1 MLRRGVSQIV
11 LRGAR
16 GLAQAA
22 EKEVKLPPQ
31 HGIAGRYAAALYM
44 AAVKSDSLSKV
55 ESELGSVAQL
65 MSESKDFST
74 FITDPSVPRN
84 TKLDGLDAV
93 LSKMGASEITK
104 NFVGLLSANNRLVEL
119 GKIVSKFEEI
129 AAEQRGE
136 VKAMVTTAEGLS
148 ADEVEEIKRGLQ
160 PLLKPGQK
168 LTLEEVVDPSII
180 GGVILA
186 LGDRYVDM
194 SILARVKKL
203 QQIVRDAV

>member
-1 MLRRGVSQIV
+1 MLRRGLSQIA

-16 GLAQAA
+16 SFAAAA

-44 AAVKSDSLSKV
+44 AAVKSDALSKV
-55 ESELGSVAQL
+55 ESELSSVAQL

-74 FITDPSVPRN
+74 FIADPSVPRN

-148 ADEVEEIKRGLQ
+148 AEEVEEIKRGLQ